1 MKLKF
6 IQLKFLRIFVSCSP
20 FICID
25 AFARG
30 GYGSNNGFY
39 LFLWL
44 IGVAIAFI
52 FCKAIGERLMP
63 DSESSA
69 QAIVGF
75 LAIAFSIAILIR
87 ILN

>member
-6 IQLKFLRIFVSCSP
+6 IQLKILRICVSCSP

-30 GYGSNNGFY
+30 GYGSNAGFS
-39 LFLWL
+39 FLWL
-44 IGVAIAFI
+44 IGVAIAFM

-75 LAIAFSIAILIR
+75 LAIAFGIAILIR